1 MSASAPARG
10 PVAACAL
17 ALALLAGAAQAQ
29 VRVQETTPGRF
40 VIPPPGLAQTLI
52 SPSSEEAPRYS
63 RTPPALSA
71 AQAERLRRA
80 MELRLS
86 GLPDRARDTLALLLR
101 DVPHHPM
108 AVTEL
113 ARVHGARGD
122 WNALAALGRNERL
135 FHKDSLLVSRE
146 LALALERLGRVRDA
160 AQIAA
165 ESWAASPREGSWA
178 QNRMLALSPA
188 DPRGVAE
195 TLRGAVARRPGRA
208 DMAGTLAVM
217 LSHMNQ
223 PVESAR
229 VLAAA
234 DRATYRPPLRQ
245 RFADEALANHTPS
258 DSLAALE
265 ALVSLAADSS
275 FLRTLRV
282 NAAEQAFGAAT
293 AGGTR
298 AAMAPRLVSAL
309 SGVAPRFW
317 GGNLLMGLARA
328 LRESG
333 RTAEANALLEREP
346 DLAARVPELAQER
359 LLARLRQG
367 PPEAVIP
374 PMDSLARRWPA
385 GMFMLAEAEFFSGSY
400 DSALAHYDRVA
411 RDPEAADQLLALER
425 YYLIDE
431 DSKDP
436 ALAALGRQAYAV
448 WRGDAA
454 LARAIADSLHRA
466 IPGDSRYRASAA
478 LAASA
483 ARAEQRDLGGA
494 LAAALAV
501 ADSLPADRLAPVAR
515 QRAGEL
521 LLKMNDPRRALA
533 QFEECL
539 ARYPR
544 AWNAPEVR
552 RRVERLRKETRL

>member
-1 MSASAPARG
+1 MSARRRARG

-17 ALALLAGAAQAQ
+17 VALLAVAAHAQ

-40 VIPPPGLAQTLI
+40 VIPPPGLAQALI
-52 SPSSEEAPRYS
+52 APSEEAPRYS

-160 AQIAA
+160 AQVAA

-217 LSHMNQ
+217 LSRMNQ

-234 DRATYRPPLRQ
+234 DRASYRPPLRQ

-298 AAMAPRLVSAL
+298 GAMAPRLVGAL
-309 SGVAPRFW
+309 AGVAPRFW

-333 RTAEANALLEREP
+333 RTTEANALLEREP
-346 DLAARVPELAQER
+346 ELAARVPELAQER
-359 LLARLRQG
+359 LLARLRTG
-367 PPEAVIP
+367 PPEAVVAD
-374 PMDSLARRWPA
+374 MDSLARRWPA
-385 GMFMLAEAEFFSGSY
+385 GMFMLAETEFFSGRY

-431 DSKDP
+431 DAKDP

-454 LARAIADSLHRA
+454 LARALADSLFRA
-466 IPGDSRYRASAA
+466 IPQDSRYRASAA
-478 LAASA
+478 LAAAA
-483 ARAEQRDLGGA
+483 ARAESRDHAGA
-494 LAAALAV
+494 LAAVLAV